1 MVELTIEIPEELA
14 SRLQPVQDRLLE
26 IMELG
31 LREISPAQY
40 GLHSEIIDFLAS
52 GPSPQRIIDFQP
64 SENVTVRVTELLD
77 KNRTNALT
85 AAESAELDQ
94 YEILDYLLTLVKARA
109 RLNLSPAS
117 TTYPFV

>member
-14 SRLQPVQDRLLE
+14 SRLQPVRDRLLE

-31 LREISPAQY
+31 LREISPTKY

-64 SENVTVRVTELLD
+64 SENVTARVAELLS
-77 KNRTNALT
+77 KNRANTLT
-85 AAESAELDQ
+85 EAESAELDQ
-94 YEILDYLLTLVKARA
+94 YETLDYLMTLVKARA
-109 RLNLSPAS
+109 RIYLS
-117 TTYPFV
+117 